1 MVQCGKTRSCGS
13 YAIGSQG
20 YSAVWDLEGCIG
32 SDACAKAAEYGQL
45 EALQWLKQNG
55 RDWDEEIV
63 MLLLEVA
70 ISPSSNGR
78 ERMAVTGIV
87 KLVLML
93 LEAAIYPS
101 FNGRER
107 MDVAGMRKL
116 VSTLLNVVISIFS
129 NGRERMDV
137 TGILVVLVRLQIL
150 GAVSPA
156 SNGRER
162 TDVQKSEDEKRSMG
176 VTVINN
182 NLKQT

>member
-137 TGILVVLVRLQIL
+137 TGILVVL